1 MIELKNISKT
11 FNKGTADEIAALKSL
26 SLKINE
32 GDFIT
37 VVGFN
42 GSGKSTLLNL
52 ISGSLIPDSGEI
64 HFNDIDVTKLPDFKR
79 SQYISRIFQNP
90 LAGTASELSIMENFR
105 LAALRTKS
113 KTLSIG
119 NTNSFRNSVCE
130 KLKTLNMGLE
140 NKPDALMGSLSG
152 GQRQALTLLMSVMD
166 ESKILLLDEPTAALD
181 PKSAAIVME
190 LAEKI
195 IRDGNLTALM
205 VTHRMKDAIN
215 YGNRLIMMKE
225 GLVEHDYSNA
235 DKKAINTDDLI
246 RWFNI

>member
-1 MIELKNISKT
+1 MIEIKNISKT
-11 FNKGTADEIAALKSL
+11 FNKGTADEIAALKNL
-26 SLKINE
+26 NLKINE

-52 ISGSLIPDSGEI
+52 ISGSLIPDNGKI
-64 HFNDIDVTKLPDFKR
+64 FFNDVDVTQLPDFER
-79 SQYISRIFQNP
+79 SKYVSRIFQNP
-90 LAGTASELSIMENFR
+90 LAGTASELSIIENFR
-105 LAALRTKS
+105 LAALRTQS
-113 KTLSIG
+113 KTFSIG
-119 NTNSFRNSVCE
+119 NTKTFKESVCE

-140 NKPDALMGSLSG
+140 NKPTALMGSLSG

-181 PKSAAIVME
+181 PKSATIVME

-195 IRDGNLTALM
+195 IREGNLTSLL

-225 GLVEHDYSNA
+225 GQVENDYSKA
-235 DKKAINTDDLI
+235 DKSALNTDDLF

>member
-1 MIELKNISKT
+1 MIEIKNISKT
-11 FNKGTADEIAALKSL
+11 FNKGTADEIAALKNL
-26 SLKINE
+26 NLKIKE

-52 ISGSLIPDSGEI
+52 ISGSLIPDNGKI
-64 HFNDIDVTKLPDFKR
+64 FFNDVDVTQLPDFKR
-79 SQYISRIFQNP
+79 SKYVSRIFQNP
-90 LAGTASELSIMENFR
+90 LAGTASELSIIENFR
-105 LAALRTKS
+105 LAALRTQS

-119 NTNSFRNSVCE
+119 NTKIFKESICE

-140 NKPDALMGSLSG
+140 NKPTALMGSLSG

-181 PKSAAIVME
+181 PKSATIVME

-195 IRDGNLTALM
+195 IREGNLTSLL

-225 GLVEHDYSNA
+225 GQVENDYSKA
-235 DKKAINTDDLI
+235 DKSVLNTDDLF

>member
-1 MIELKNISKT
+1 MIEIKNISKT
-11 FNKGTADEIAALKSL
+11 FNKGTADEIAALKNL
-26 SLKINE
+26 NLKINE

-52 ISGSLIPDSGEI
+52 ISGSLIPDNGKI
-64 HFNDIDVTKLPDFKR
+64 FFNDVDVTQLPDFER
-79 SQYISRIFQNP
+79 SKYVSRIFQNP
-90 LAGTASELSIMENFR
+90 LAGTASELSIIENFR
-105 LAALRTKS
+105 LAALRTQSKS
-113 KTLSIG
+113 LSIG
-119 NTNSFRNSVCE
+119 NTKIFKESVCE

-140 NKPDALMGSLSG
+140 NKPTALMGSLSG

-181 PKSAAIVME
+181 PKSATIVME

-195 IRDGNLTALM
+195 IREGNLTALL

-225 GLVEHDYSNA
+225 GQVENDYSKA
-235 DKKAINTDDLI
+235 DKSTLNTDDLF